1 MSPSRN
7 AEQESPDSPTTT
19 SPIPQSRMSPL
30 FKAPA
35 NPSPLSSSSTSPEET
50 LLPSQPPGDVD
61 AGRSWS
67 TDEPTVRSLSA
78 ESEPGATPSTGKG
91 FTLSKAGLRTVVGT
105 TFRQTTRLLAAVVA
119 DQQERELGVW
129 APDAEDIDDVSKPA
143 ASIIYRRLPD
153 DAKGGDIIDLIALG
167 LALVG
172 YLAKSLSYRANVRAI
187 RQQQEAAGINVEAET
202 PAPTFPGGGF

>member
-7 AEQESPDSPTTT
+7 ADPVNPDSPPT
-19 SPIPQSRMSPL
+19 SLIPPSRMSPL

-35 NPSPLSSSSTSPEET
+35 SSPPSSSSTTEESPT
-50 LLPSQPPGDVD
+50 PDQPLQPHGTVD
-61 AGRSWS
+61 WS
-67 TDEPTVRSLSA
+67 TSDPSGPSLSA
-78 ESEPGATPSTGKG
+78 AEPGDTPSTGKG

-105 TFRQTTRLLAAVVA
+105 TFRQTTRLLAAFVA

-143 ASIIYRRLPD
+143 ANIIYRRLPD
-153 DAKGGDIIDLIALG
+153 DAKGGDVIDLLALG

-172 YLAKSLSYRANVRAI
+172 YLAKSLSYRANLRAI
-187 RQQQEAAGINVEAET
+187 RQQQETAGVTVDADT
-202 PAPTFPGGGF
+202 PAPPTFPGGGF